1 MYSLEQLVLLFII
14 GLAASILGTLAG
26 GAGLLTLPS
35 LLMIGLP
42 IQSAIGINKFSGF
55 VSSLSGIPFV
65 LKHKNMSVRE
75 LCMTIFLGLVGG
87 CCGAAITTHLSTRI
101 MNTAAF
107 VLLLFAFFVTIS
119 GKGTAASAKPAKERK
134 PVVDSCIN
142 SFIALYDG
150 AFGPGSA
157 TMIIMFWIKAGKTYI
172 EAVQRSRMLVL
183 GSALGSF
190 LVFERAG
197 YINWFFAVTM
207 GIASVAGTQ
216 IGLVILP
223 KIRQTTAKRFLL
235 AITGILIIQIGWKIF
250 SQ

>member
-1 MYSLEQLVLLFII
+1 MFSLEQLIILFVI
-14 GLAASILGTLAG
+14 GLVASILGTLAG
-26 GAGLLTLPS
+26 GGGLLTLPS

-75 LCMTIFLGLVGG
+75 LCITIFLGLAGG
-87 CCGAAITTHLSTRI
+87 SCGAAITTHLSTRI
-101 MNTAAF
+101 MNIVAF
-107 VLLLFAFFVTIS
+107 VLLLFAFMVTIL
-119 GKGTAASAKPAKERK
+119 GKGTAVSVKPVEERK
-134 PVVDSCIN
+134 PLVDKFIN
-142 SFIALYDG
+142 TFISVYDG

-157 TMIIMFWIKAGKTYI
+157 TLIMIFWIKAGKAYI

-190 LVFERAG
+190 VVFEWAG
-197 YINWFFAVTM
+197 YINWFFAITM
-207 GIASVAGTQ
+207 GIASVVGTQ
-216 IGLVILP
+216 IALVILP

-235 AITGILIIQIGWKIF
+235 VITGILIIQIGWKVF